1 MQEIRIVATMDC
13 EPTTATCDKSASG
26 PGDWALGERAVRGY
40 WEMAQSHGFPVTYF
54 VHPETAVA
62 QASMFNELAGKGA
75 CLGLHMHPWKY
86 SLWKHA
92 GKRYMAHYGA
102 LPESEQRELLREASA
117 VWREAIGSHPL
128 YFRPGTFSANDDVF
142 KVLAECGF
150 RGGSCSAPGRV
161 LPEFRAIWTGT
172 EPDPHRANAEF
183 RQANGNLD
191 FAEMPLSADFSAL
204 LKGRIG
210 RRMHADLRPD
220 TDWEAQYGVSYKTIA
235 RNIVAQVIERNP
247 AVPVINLMTH
257 NHYDYR
263 DGNADATRRLRV
275 VFDELKSA
283 CAAAGVKAT
292 GATLADIADA
302 VLAAPPV
309 KEAFVSEGTVFEIA
323 GEVATLKTAAA

>member
-1 MQEIRIVATMDC
+1 MKEIRIVATMDC
-13 EPTTATCDKSASG
+13 EPTTATSDASASG
-26 PGDWALGERAVRGY
+26 PGDWALGERSVRGY
-40 WEMAQSHGFPVTYF
+40 WEMAHSRGFPVTYF

-62 QASMFNELAGKGA
+62 QASIFNELAAQGA
-75 CLGLHMHPWKY
+75 CLGLHMHPWKF
-86 SLWKHA
+86 SVWRHE
-92 GKRYMAHYGA
+92 GKRYMAHYGD
-102 LPESEQRELLREASA
+102 LPEGEQRALLHEAGA
-117 VWREAIGSHPL
+117 IWQEAMGSRPL
-128 YFRPGTFSANDDVF
+128 YFRPGTFSANDAVF
-142 KVLAECGF
+142 KVLAESGF

-183 RQANGNLD
+183 RQVNGSLD

-204 LKGRIG
+204 LKGRVG

-220 TDWEAQYGVSYKTIA
+220 TDWEAQYDVSYKTIA

-263 DGNADATRRLRV
+263 DKRAGATERIEV
-275 VFDELKSA
+275 VFDELASA
-283 CAAAGVKAT
+283 CSAAGVRAV

-309 KEAFVSEGTVFEIA
+309 KEAFVSEGTVFE
-323 GEVATLKTAAA
+323 KTAQLPA

>member
-1 MQEIRIVATMDC
+1 MRKIRIVVTMDC

-40 WEMAQSHGFPVTYF
+40 WEIAQAQGFPVTYF

-62 QASMFNELAGKGA
+62 QAAMFNELAGQGA

-92 GKRYMAHYGA
+92 GKRFMAHYGG
-102 LPESEQRELLREASA
+102 LPEGEQRELLREACRI
-117 VWREAIGSHPL
+117 WQDAIGHSPQ
-128 YFRPGTFSANDDVF
+128 YFRPGTFSANDAIF

-191 FAEMPLSADFSAL
+191 FAEMPLSADLSAL
-204 LKGRIG
+204 LQGRVG

-220 TDWEAQYGVSYKTIA
+220 TDWEAQYGVSYRTIA
-235 RNIVAQVIERNP
+235 GNIVAQVVARNA

-263 DGNADATRRLRV
+263 DGNAAATQRLHV
-275 VFDELKSA
+275 IFEELKSA
-283 CAAAGVKAT
+283 CAAAAVQPV
-292 GATLADIADA
+292 GATLADVAEA
-302 VLAAPPV
+302 VLALPPA

-323 GEVATLKTAAA
+323 GEVATLKTAAS

>member
-1 MQEIRIVATMDC
+1 MKEIRIVVTMDC
-13 EPTTATCDKSASG
+13 EPTTATNDVSASG
-26 PGDWALGERAVRGY
+26 PGDWVLGERAVRGY
-40 WEMAQSHGFPVTYF
+40 WEIAQAQGYPVTFF

-62 QASMFNELAGKGA
+62 QAPMFNELAGKGA

-92 GKRYMAHYGA
+92 GKRFMAHYGG
-102 LPESEQRELLREASA
+102 LPETEQRELLEEACRI
-117 VWREAIGSHPL
+117 WRDAMGFPPL
-128 YFRPGTFSANDDVF
+128 YFRPGTFSANDAIF

-183 RQANGNLD
+183 RQAHGDLD

-204 LKGRIG
+204 LQGRAG

-235 RNIVAQVIERNP
+235 RNIVAQVVERNA

-263 DGNADATRRLRV
+263 DGSAAATRRLHVIFR
-275 VFDELKSA
+275 ELGAA
-283 CAAAGVKAT
+283 CAAAGMQAV
-292 GATLADIADA
+292 GATLADVADA
-302 VLAAPPV
+302 VLAMPAVTEP
-309 KEAFVSEGTVFEIA
+309 FVSEGTVFEIA
-323 GEVATLKTAAA
+323 GAVSTLKTAAS